1 MLQALLMQSVSDE
14 IEFPK
19 QWMRDAWNTHF
30 MSPLSVSIMQD
41 LYWWVFRTLHCL
53 RSLLG
58 VTGLRCRASRGLSRG
73 LDLSDCS
80 VCWYSL
86 GLFSGGILTTN
97 LL

>member
-1 MLQALLMQSVSDE
+1 MVQALLMQSVSDE

-41 LYWWVFRTLHCL
+41 LYWWVLRTLHCL
-53 RSLLG
+53 RSLPG
-58 VTGLRCRASRGLSRG
+58 VTGSRASRGLSRG
-73 LDLSDCS
+73 LDVEDCS
-80 VCWYSL
+80 VRRFSL
-86 GLFSGGILTTN
+86 GVFSGGILTTN

>member
-1 MLQALLMQSVSDE
+1 MVQALLMQSVSDE

-41 LYWWVFRTLHCL
+41 LYWWVLRTLHCL

-58 VTGLRCRASRGLSRG
+58 VTGSRVEHLGGYLGGWMWRTA
-73 LDLSDCS
+73 
-80 VCWYSL
+80 VCAGTHWVYSQVV
-86 GLFSGGILTTN
+86 F
-97 LL
+97 